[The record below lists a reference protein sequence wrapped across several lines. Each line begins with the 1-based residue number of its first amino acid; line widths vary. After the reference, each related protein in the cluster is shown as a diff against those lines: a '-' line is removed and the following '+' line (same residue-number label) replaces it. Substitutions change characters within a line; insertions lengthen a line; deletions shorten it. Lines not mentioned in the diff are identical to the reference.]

1 MLGNEPLS
9 KWSLVTNSQS
19 KLWGDM
25 LMKCQSCHFIS
36 SNYRLACRP
45 FNDHLQLC
53 LQCIRGSAKSLSPA
67 FTLSKSAHACLHY
80 HELAQTLIS
89 TCKKKKRYTKTQ
101 KYTHTPPT
109 PYSLYSFPKNPHFL
123 FICRVQNKPTHWAGF
138 SRPANQ
144 NLNRTF
150 VITIALYL
158 SISLRTFKTIPSC
171 PCLYFC
177 NHFRSRAHEIFHYK
191 SRMR

>member
-53 LQCIRGSAKSLSPA
+53 LQCIRGSTKSLSLA
-67 FTLSKSAHACLHY
+67 FTLSKNTHACLHY
-80 HELAQTLIS
+80 HELAQTLIG
-89 TCKKKKRYTKTQ
+89 TYKKNIDTQ
-101 KYTHTPPT
+101 IHRNKPPPPT
-109 PYSLYSFPKNPHFL
+109 NPVF
-123 FICRVQNKPTHWAGF
+123 
-138 SRPANQ
+138 
-144 NLNRTF
+144 
-150 VITIALYL
+150 
-158 SISLRTFKTIPSC
+158 
-171 PCLYFC
+171 LYFLPKASLLVYLQHAKQANSLSWFLPTC
-177 NHFRSRAHEIFHYK
+177 QSKPE
-191 SRMR
+191 